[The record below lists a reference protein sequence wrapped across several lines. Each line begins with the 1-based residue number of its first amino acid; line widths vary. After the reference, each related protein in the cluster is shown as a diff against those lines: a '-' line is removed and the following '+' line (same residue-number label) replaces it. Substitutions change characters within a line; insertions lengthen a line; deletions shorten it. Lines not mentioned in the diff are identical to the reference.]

1 MTGQTVLD
9 RLREA
14 FPSEYIGLNN
24 SNTDHRFRFGQGAMI
39 FVRRSDLNIA
49 RIEVNWSR
57 FLSAFPNQGSAV
69 REVINDPALGF
80 RPHVTRT
87 KVECLFGPD
96 SMDRLIEALSSN
108 PR

>member
-1 MTGQTVLD
+1 MTEQTVLD

-14 FPSEYIGLNN
+14 FPSEYIGLND
-24 SNTDHRFRFGQGAMI
+24 SNTDHRFRFGGQGAMI
-39 FVRRSDLNIA
+39 FVRTSNLNIA
-49 RIEVNWSR
+49 RIEVKWSR

-69 REVINDPALGF
+69 REVINDPALGV

-96 SMDRLIEALSSN
+96 SMDRLIEALSVN
-108 PR
+108 P

>member
-14 FPSEYIGLNN
+14 FPSEYIGLND
-24 SNTDHRFRFGQGAMI
+24 SNTDHRFRFGPGAMI
-39 FVRRSDLNIA
+39 FVRTSDLNIA
-49 RIEVNWSR
+49 RIEVNWSH
-57 FLSAFPNQGSAV
+57 FLSAFPNRDSAV
-69 REVINDPALGF
+69 RGVINDPALGV

-96 SMDRLIEALSSN
+96 SMDRLIEALN
-108 PR
+108 P